1 MTSKTID
8 AHDGSSDD
16 TIDVIRY
23 VNVLI
28 IHKWKFF
35 ILLSL
40 VLLLILVYGF
50 KQEAFYRSSFEIY
63 YSEAAQQFV
72 EASDVPVVRPSFDKH
87 YWLSVMRSRELA
99 RQTLIKSGL
108 SSFQEGSRVSISA
121 EMVEDTEWW
130 SSPRYIVTIAAK
142 NNEDIPRI
150 FRAYVQALN
159 DMLVNHQIEFSANLI
174 DYLSAQLSDNYK
186 QLSRIDREILVE
198 QASNPY
204 QLRDLNKLASDLE
217 SFRNSLQHARIDLAS
232 VRASKKQAEEE
243 LVDLDPT
250 VMDELAYSEPLKV
263 QLMNLHTERARAL
276 TRQQEDHPRVRALTA
291 NIDRVSQLL
300 AEDIEQTI
308 EVQSLSR
315 NPLHNQ
321 LLGQLLNFSLSEI
334 SLQTRV
340 GSLQQVISE
349 IENQMLPDTTDMDQ
363 QQLVRNRELI
373 FMTINKLNNKLIDIQ
388 SATHGGLHRFLY
400 VDEPYIPEIPANKGL
415 QYFILLGLVL
425 GAGIGIGG
433 VFIYDYLDNR
443 IMLLGDFESF
453 YDLPVF
459 GTLPHKKKAEKY
471 FINMEYSQTSYHH
484 RKEANEIIFFVN
496 QHIKRSKK
504 KLISVC
510 SSVRSEGKSITSVQL
525 AIGLAEKKMKV
536 LLVDLDLF
544 LPKLTEV
551 LKSKG
556 CVKQIGT
563 QPAGAT
569 EGKGGAA
576 GNLMENNTIK
586 EKELISRV
594 VGAAGKLMGNNALSD
609 HKAGLKEYLD
619 GEATLD
625 EISLSTQLPTLTF
638 IFLGKIE
645 DTTDISFDTEKFT
658 FFMNWARENYDV
670 VIFDTPALM
679 YLSNLVDFVEQTDM
693 ILPVLRL
700 RYTTRSMF
708 DQMLKMLK
716 PYHEKIAGVVIN
728 DVKTNPSLGKYGD
741 KYGYYTHY
749 AKARESFAG

>member
-1 MTSKTID
+1 MTSKTKD
-8 AHDGSSDD
+8 THDGNTDD
-16 TIDVIRY
+16 TFDIIRY
-23 VNVLI
+23 FHVLI

-40 VLLLILVYGF
+40 VVLLSLVYGL
-50 KQEAFYRSSFEIY
+50 KQEAFYRSSFEIF

-108 SSFQEGSRVSISA
+108 SYFQEESRVGINA

-130 SSPRYIVTIAAK
+130 SSPRYIVTIRAQS
-142 NNEDIPRI
+142 NNDIPRI
-150 FRAYVQALN
+150 FMTYVQVLN

-186 QLSRIDREILVE
+186 QLSRIDRIILVE

-204 QLRDLNKLASDLE
+204 QLRDLNKLASNLE
-217 SFRNSLQHARIDLAS
+217 SFRNSLQNARIDLAS
-232 VRASKKQAEEE
+232 VRASKKRAEEE

-250 VMDELAYSEPLKV
+250 IMDELAYSEPLKV

-425 GAGIGIGG
+425 GAGIGVGG

-471 FINMEYSQTSYHH
+471 FINMEYSQASYHH

-536 LLVDLDLF
+536 LLVDLDMF

-563 QPAGAT
+563 QPAEAT
-569 EGKGGAA
+569 EEKGRAA
-576 GNLMENNTIK
+576 GNLMENNTLK
-586 EKELISRV
+586 
-594 VGAAGKLMGNNALSD
+594 D
-609 HKAGLKEYLD
+609 HQRGLKDYLD

-625 EISLSTQLPTLTF
+625 EINLSTELPTLKF

-645 DTTDISFDTEKFT
+645 NTADLSFDTERFT
-658 FFMNWARENYDV
+658 FFMNWTRENYDV
-670 VIFDTPALM
+670 AIFDTPALM
-679 YLSNLVDFVEQTDM
+679 YLSNLVDFVEQTDI

-716 PYHEKIAGVVIN
+716 PYQEKIAGVVIN
-728 DVKTNPSLGKYGD
+728 DVKSSPSLGTYGD
-741 KYGYYTHY
+741 KYSYYTHY
-749 AKARESFAG
+749 AKARESFEGKSKCV